1 MRPGAAPGLTDPGC
15 VIPSDPITIE
25 NRADAEQV
33 SSTGDGTVDAPY
45 VIRDR
50 SIDGTSTNASFA
62 FRWNDPDATYFV
74 QLENVRLRG
83 ASVAQIYA
91 ATSTRLV
98 VRQVEISGG
107 GAPGAGASVAR
118 GEARFERTLFSDL
131 QNDGIQTVGS
141 GSPVRCEATDCRF
154 ADDLGPW
161 GSGANGIQGES
172 RASAASV
179 QVAWCEFD
187 SASLAA
193 GIRTWRNAE
202 YRVANSSL
210 RCDTGIRGGAEAVSN
225 LEVVQCGFETVHE
238 AVWGEQFVDWTI
250 AYCDFRDNAAGSRL
264 VRLENCGAGRAHHNK
279 FTKTTGEGPGNEC
292 LESFDSRDVVFDY
305 NWVTTCT
312 EDAFEHVR
320 PRGHCV
326 VSRSVGDDVALQIV
340 DFFGNDP
347 ENGGEISH
355 IYGNCGDVGVLVT
368 DVDNISVHD
377 IHTDNS
383 AGRWSNV
390 TLEQRHTE
398 PGTHPAGCT
407 VRSPLPTPEQSA
419 EGGPFGVQGIVGPGN
434 TAEWWEDGAQQE
446 FSS

>member
-1 MRPGAAPGLTDPGC
+1 MADPSRL
-15 VIPSDPITIE
+15 ISSDPITIE
-25 NRADAEQV
+25 SRVEAEQLAHD
-33 SSTGDGTVDAPY
+33 GDGTTESPY
-45 VIRDR
+45 VIRNL
-50 SIDGTSTNASFA
+50 SIDGATTTANFA
-62 FRWNDPDATYFV
+62 FRWNDPEADYSIR
-74 QLENVRLRG
+74 LENIRLRG
-83 ASVAQIYA
+83 SAVSQIYVA
-91 ATSTRLV
+91 TATSLV
-98 VRQVEISGG
+98 VSHAEIT
-107 GAPGAGASVAR
+107 GAGETGTGARIAR
-118 GEARFERTLFSDL
+118 GQVSFERTEFSGLED
-131 QNDGIQTVGS
+131 DGIQTVGS
-141 GSPVRCEATDCRF
+141 DGPIELTVADCRF
-154 ADDLGPW
+154 SDAHGPW
-161 GSGANGIQGES
+161 GSGTKGIQGQS
-172 RASAASV
+172 TADLVRIRVVSS
-179 QVAWCEFD
+179 EFD
-187 SASLAA
+187 SPSL
-193 GIRTWRNAE
+193 GFGLRTWRNAAYE
-202 YRVANSSL
+202 VTNTL
-210 RCDTGIRGGAEAVSN
+210 FRCELGIRGGTETVEH
-225 LEVVQCGFETVHE
+225 LVVTRCVFETTRS
-238 AVWGEQFVDWTI
+238 AIWGEHFVDWEVG
-250 AYCDFRDNAAGSRL
+250 YSEFRDNAAGVRL
-264 VRLENCGAGRAHHNK
+264 VRFDDCGAGRAHHNK

-434 TAEWWEDGAQQE
+434 TAEWWEDGALQE